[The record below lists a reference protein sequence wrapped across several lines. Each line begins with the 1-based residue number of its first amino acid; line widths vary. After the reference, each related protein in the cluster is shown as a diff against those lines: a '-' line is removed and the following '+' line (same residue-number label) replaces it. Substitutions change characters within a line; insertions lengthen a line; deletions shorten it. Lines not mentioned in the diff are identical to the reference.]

1 MPGFHS
7 KRSPSSAH
15 RWRGCP
21 GSVSEEEG
29 LPDDVGEEAIQGTC
43 FHEVA
48 AECLEF
54 GVDPW
59 PYIDSVIDL
68 GEDGERPFTK
78 QMAEKMM
85 PGLIQ
90 LRAFEDVPGAKMYV
104 EKRVSLDEWIGPE
117 ESGTAD
123 AFIIDVLNR
132 RIINWDWKWGA
143 GVPVDPEWN
152 DQTILYTLG
161 VWSDYAR
168 DIFEEEGV
176 EPEDIEVVI
185 CIEQPRAPGGGGT
198 WRTTMADL
206 IAEGHVIRHDADAT
220 LDPDAPRIPGPKQCQ
235 FCKAARQNTCK
246 ARANKVL
253 ELLDTDEE
261 ELEDGLTVGAKLD
274 LPSSITSEARSQIIL
289 NRKLIEGFLTQLHD
303 EVMEDARLGK
313 PTPGL
318 KRVPGRRPP
327 RKWKDEARATL
338 MLEHDFKEEAWTKK
352 LRSPS
357 SIEDELRKP
366 IFRNRYAGL
375 VEEGEPSPTLV
386 PETDP
391 REPIRAAIDLLDE
404 PDDTADT
411 DDNLI

>member
-15 RWRGCP
+15 RWRRCP
-21 GSVSEEEG
+21 GSVREEEG
-29 LPDDVGEEAIQGTC
+29 LPDSVGEEAVQGTC

-54 GVDPW
+54 GIDPW
-59 PYIDSVIDL
+59 PYVGKMIDL
-68 GEDGERPFTK
+68 AEDGERKFTRE
-78 QMAEKMM
+78 MAEKMM

-90 LRAFEDVPGAKMYV
+90 LRAFEDVPGAKMHV
-104 EKRVSLDEWIGPE
+104 EKRVKLDEWIGPD

-123 AFIIDVLNR
+123 CFIIDVLNR

-168 DIFEEEGV
+168 GIFEAEGV
-176 EPEDIEVVI
+176 EPEDIEVII

-206 IAEGHVIRHDADAT
+206 LAEGALIREDADAT
-220 LDPDAPRIPGPKQCQ
+220 LDPDAPLVPGEKQCK
-235 FCKAARQNTCK
+235 FCKAARWNTCK
-246 ARANKVL
+246 ARAKKVL
-253 ELLDTDEE
+253 DLLDLDED
-261 ELEDGLTVGAKLD
+261 ELEDSLMFMQPPE
-274 LPSSITSEARSQIIL
+274 LPRSISVEARSEIIL
-289 NRKLIEGFLTQLHD
+289 HRKLIEGFLNQLHD
-303 EVMEDARLGK
+303 EIMEDARLGK

-318 KRVPGRRPP
+318 KRVAGRRPP
-327 RKWKDEARATL
+327 RKWKDESRAAL
-338 MLEHDFKEEAWTKK
+338 LLEHDLGDEAYSKK
-352 LRSPS
+352 LRSPAQ
-357 SIEDELRKP
+357 IEDELRKP
-366 IFRNRYAGL
+366 VFNVRYASL
-375 VEEGEPSPTLV
+375 VEEGEPSPVLV

-391 REPIRAAIDLLDE
+391 REPLSAAIDLLD
-404 PDDTADT
+404 DTADA
-411 DDNLI
+411 DDSLI